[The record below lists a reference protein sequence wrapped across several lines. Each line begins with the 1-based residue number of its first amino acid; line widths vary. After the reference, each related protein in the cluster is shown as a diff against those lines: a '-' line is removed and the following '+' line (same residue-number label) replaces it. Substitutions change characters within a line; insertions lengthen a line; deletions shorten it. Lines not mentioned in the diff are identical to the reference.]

1 MGIIPQ
7 SFIDRTLSKVIGAAP
22 SSDKITPFQQAITD
36 VLTEDNNVSAA
47 EIAKTFLL
55 ITSIVP
61 GANKTAENPDEFF
74 EIFEKIK
81 TRYYEIS
88 RSSN

>member
-1 MGIIPQ
+1 LGIIPQ
-7 SFIDRTLSKVIGAAP
+7 SFIDRTLSKVIGAVP
-22 SSDKITPFQQAITD
+22 SENITPFQQAITD
-36 VLTEDNNVSAA
+36 VLTADNNVSAA

-61 GANKTAENPDEFF
+61 GANKTAENPDDFF
-74 EIFEKIK
+74 EIFDKIK

-88 RSSN
+88 RP